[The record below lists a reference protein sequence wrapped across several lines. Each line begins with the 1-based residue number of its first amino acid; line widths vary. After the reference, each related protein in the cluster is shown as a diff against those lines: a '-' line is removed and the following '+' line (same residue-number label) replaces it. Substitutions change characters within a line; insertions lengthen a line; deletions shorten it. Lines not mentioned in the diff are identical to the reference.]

1 MDYGWSYSR
10 RLGRNIV
17 STYKNLENLF
27 SEKKE
32 GKWGPGGGVEIP
44 CNYELFGPKIHKK
57 IFKEKIKNSKC

>member
-27 SEKKE
+27 SEKKK
-32 GKWGPGGGVEIP
+32 GKWIPGGGVEIP
-44 CNYELFGPKIHKK
+44 CNYELFGPKIHKN